1 MTAPITRRVAL
12 ALSTAALLA
21 PSVGAAAVPASRI
34 ARLARGFNLPDQAPL
49 VPDKRPDR
57 ATLSWL
63 RRRGMTHVRLP
74 FDGEAVMARFSD
86 PGRSKAALDDL
97 DRALDLLLD
106 LDYAVSVDMHPGG
119 AFQKLHREEPEAAF
133 SALTEA
139 WTSTAPRIVKR
150 SPERV
155 FAELLNEPNVDDSIW
170 RDQAERLAATLRML
184 LPATTFITGP
194 APYQR
199 VEALA
204 AWRPLADGD
213 VVYAFHYYDPM
224 LFTHQG
230 LTWDD
235 SDPLSRLA
243 GVPYP
248 ARRSDSAIARIV
260 ADLRRR
266 RDADLAGEFD
276 RALAQPWTKATI
288 EAQFASLAAWGRA
301 HAVPIILNEFG
312 VLRFKAPRTARL
324 EWLRDVRAAAEADNF
339 GWAHWDYREG
349 FGLLD
354 ESGRPDLQV
363 IDALLPPQRREAA
376 SGDRR

>member
-1 MTAPITRRVAL
+1 MTPPITRRVAL
-12 ALSTAALLA
+12 ALSAGALLA
-21 PSVGAAAVPASRI
+21 SGASVAAVATSRI

-74 FDGEAVMARFSD
+74 FNGEAVMTRFSD
-86 PGRSKAALDDL
+86 PARSKAALDDL

-106 LDYAVSVDMHPGG
+106 LDFVVSVDMHPGG
-119 AFQKLHREEPEAAF
+119 AFQKLHHDEPETAF
-133 SALTEA
+133 RALTDA
-139 WTSTAPRIVKR
+139 WTSIAARIMR
-150 SPERV
+150 RPSERV
-155 FAELLNEPNVDDSIW
+155 FVELLNEPNVDDAIW
-170 RDQAERLAATLRML
+170 RDQAERLAATLRTL
-184 LPATTFITGP
+184 LPTTTFIAGP

-204 AWRPLADGD
+204 AWRPLDDGN

-248 ARRSDSAIARIV
+248 ARRGDSAIARIID
-260 ADLRRR
+260 DLRRR
-266 RDADLAGEFD
+266 GETGLAEEFD
-276 RALAQPWTKATI
+276 RAFARPWARATM
-288 EAQFASLAAWGRA
+288 ESQFAPLAAWGRA

-312 VLRFKAPRTARL
+312 VLRFKAPRAARL
-324 EWLRDVRAAAEADNF
+324 DWLRDVRSAAEANGF

-363 IDALLPPQRREAA
+363 IDALLPPRRQEAVG
-376 SGDRR
+376 GDRL

>member
-1 MTAPITRRVAL
+1 MTAPITRRIAL
-12 ALSTAALLA
+12 ALSAAALLA
-21 PSVGAAAVPASRI
+21 PGASVAAVAASRI

-49 VPDKRPDR
+49 VPGKRPDR

-74 FDGEAVMARFSD
+74 FNGEAVMARFSD
-86 PGRSKAALDDL
+86 PARVKAALDDL
-97 DRALDLLLD
+97 DRALDLILD
-106 LDYAVSVDMHPGG
+106 LDFAVSVDMHPGG

-133 SALTEA
+133 NALTEA
-139 WTSTAPRIVKR
+139 WTSIAARIIR
-150 SPERV
+150 RPSERIFV
-155 FAELLNEPNVDDSIW
+155 ELLNEPNVDDAIW
-170 RDQAERLAATLRML
+170 RDQADRLAATLRTL
-184 LPATTFITGP
+184 LPTTTFMTGP

-204 AWRPLADGD
+204 AWRPLDDGN

-248 ARRSDSAIARIV
+248 ARRSDSAIARIID
-260 ADLRRR
+260 DLRRR
-266 RDADLAGEFD
+266 GETALAEEFD
-276 RALAQPWTKATI
+276 RALARPWARATI
-288 EAQFASLAAWGRA
+288 EDQFAPLAAWGRA

-312 VLRFKAPRTARL
+312 VLRFKAPRAARL
-324 EWLRDVRAAAEADNF
+324 EWLRDVRATAEANNF

-363 IDALLPPQRREAA
+363 IDALLPAQRRQAA
-376 SGDRR
+376 GGDRQ